1 MEGPLTGVRVLDLS
15 EYIAGP
21 YATRMLAGFG
31 ADVIKVERP
40 SGDPIRRWGALNG
53 EPDLETS
60 AFHLYLNQGKRSV
73 TLDLDSAE
81 ARDALWRLIDTAD
94 GLVESFRPGTMAAWG
109 LDAAAVAARKPDL
122 LYASVTWFGQDGP
135 YASYEAWEIT
145 SYALSG
151 LMSITGE
158 DHREPLKNGGYLGQ
172 YLTGHKTFD
181 ALMIGLWERGN
192 SGRGQHLDISV
203 LECTASL
210 LEHFDM
216 QWIYAHTIPPRAG
229 NGARAAW
236 GLYPAADGWV
246 GVVSGPARR
255 WANIG
260 VLMESEELRD
270 ERFLAPGAQMELR
283 DEIDALMLPWLVT
296 HEKEEIYHRAQ
307 ALGLPFGYAA
317 TPADLFGVEQ
327 LEHRGFFE
335 RIEHPVAGSARY
347 PTVAAKFTDGLW
359 SLGRAP
365 LLGEHNTEVL
375 GAAGSHVAGRNA

>member
-21 YATRMLAGFG
+21 YATRLLAGFG

-73 TLDLDSAE
+73 TLDLDTAE

-94 GLVESFRPGTMAAWG
+94 VLVESFRPGTMAAWG
-109 LDAAAVAARKPDL
+109 FDAATVASRKPDL
-122 LYASVTWFGQDGP
+122 LYVSVTWFGQDGP

-181 ALMIGLWERGN
+181 AVMVGLWERGN
-192 SGRGQHLDISV
+192 SGLGQHLDISV

-260 VLMESEELRD
+260 VLMESEELLS
-270 ERFLAPGAQMELR
+270 ERFLVPGAQMELR

-335 RIEHPVAGSARY
+335 RIDHPVAGSARY

-365 LLGEHNTEVL
+365 LLGEHNVELL
-375 GAAGSHVAGRNA
+375 GPSGPPA